1 MTDHVYPAEQ
11 ILETHAATDQRW
23 SVHPKVEELKH
34 LAKSAGLWNLWLPRD
49 SGALIKIKVH
59 LFPILLTLVRAI
71 GLTSC
76 FNSCLTRTG
85 CGD

>member
-49 SGALIKIKVH
+49 SGALIKIKVS
-59 LFPILLTLVRAI
+59 FYFNSFNSRTGNWFDGVFCFWLTLA
-71 GLTSC
+71 
-76 FNSCLTRTG
+76 G

>member
-49 SGALIKIKVH
+49 SGALIKIKVR
-59 LFPILLTLVRAI
+59 LVYFNSFNSRTGNSTDGVFWLTL
-71 GLTSC
+71 
-76 FNSCLTRTG
+76 TG
-85 CGD
+85 C